1 MARPDSTPEPRPPGH
16 LQRTLTRLGWPS
28 NPTPVSLADKLKIAL
43 GAGLAIFCTG
53 LIGSQVMEASASLC
67 MVASMGAS
75 TVILFAVPHSPMG
88 SRWAVIGGHLLS
100 GFIGVTCARWLPDT
114 WIAAGVAVG
123 LAIFVMHLARCL
135 HPPGGASALVPVL
148 GGASVQGL
156 GYQFLLLPLGLNVAV
171 LLILAQVLRRRTKP
185 PANAAPPTVAD
196 ADPPPLERLGIRAD
210 DLRAALR
217 DINAFVD
224 VSEGELTEIYN
235 LAAYRAYRRE
245 FGEQTCARI
254 MTRRVVTVEFATE
267 LEEAWA
273 LMQTKQVKA
282 LPVIDR
288 SRHVIGI
295 LTQTDFFRHATVE
308 PLDGL
313 GDRLRRLLRPTP
325 GPTSTKPEVAG
336 QIMSAPAL
344 TVRADTALADLV
356 PLLAGRGIHQ
366 VPVVDERNKL
376 VGLATQSDL
385 IAALYR
391 NLDREVFAD
400 SGSARLPD
408 GPPRQEGPR

>member
-1 MARPDSTPEPRPPGH
+1 MDRPAATPEQRPPGR
-16 LQRTLTRLGWPS
+16 LRRVLARLGWPS
-28 NPTPVSLADKLKIAL
+28 NPTPVGLADKLRIAL
-43 GAGLAIFCTG
+43 GAGLAISCTG
-53 LIGSQVMEASASLC
+53 LAGGQIMEASASLC

-88 SRWAVIGGHLLS
+88 SRWAAIGGHVLS
-100 GFIGVTCARWLPDT
+100 GLIGVTCARWIPDT
-114 WIAAGVAVG
+114 WIAAGLAVG

-135 HPPGGASALVPVL
+135 HPPGGASALIPVL
-148 GGASVQGL
+148 GGSSVQGL
-156 GYQFLLLPLGLNVAV
+156 GYQFVLLPLGLNVAV
-171 LLILAQVLRRRTKP
+171 LLILAQALRRRAKP
-185 PANAAPPTVAD
+185 PVAAVPD
-196 ADPPPLERLGIRAD
+196 ADPPPLERLGIRAG

-224 VSEGELTEIYN
+224 VSEGGLAEIYN

-245 FGEQTCARI
+245 FGEQTCARV

-273 LMQTKQVKA
+273 LMRAERVKA

-344 TVRADTALADLV
+344 TVREDAALADLV

-376 VGLATQSDL
+376 VGLVTQSDL

-400 SGSARLPD
+400 PGPAR
-408 GPPRQEGPR
+408 PPPSPNLQQREPPP

>member
-1 MARPDSTPEPRPPGH
+1 MARPAAMPEPRRPG
-16 LQRTLTRLGWPS
+16 RLRRVLARLRWPS

-43 GAGLAIFCTG
+43 GAGLAISCTG
-53 LIGSQVMEASASLC
+53 LVGSQAMEASASLC

-88 SRWAVIGGHLLS
+88 SRWAVIGGHVLS
-100 GFIGVTCARWLPDT
+100 GLIGVTCARWIPDT
-114 WIAAGVAVG
+114 WIAAGLAVG
-123 LAIFVMHLARCL
+123 LAIFVMHLTRCL
-135 HPPGGASALVPVL
+135 HPPGGASALIPVL
-148 GGASVQGL
+148 GGTSVQSL
-156 GYQFLLLPLGLNVAV
+156 GYQFVLLPLGLNVAV
-171 LLILAQVLRRRTKP
+171 LLILAQALRRRTKP
-185 PANAAPPTVAD
+185 PAPAAPPD

-224 VSEGELTEIYN
+224 VSEGELAEIYN

-245 FGEQTCARI
+245 FGEQTCARL
-254 MTRRVVTVEFATE
+254 MTRRVVAVEFATE

-273 LMQTKQVKA
+273 LMRAERVKA

-295 LTQTDFFRHATVE
+295 LTQTDFFRHALVE

-344 TVRADTALADLV
+344 TVREDTALADLV

-366 VPVVDERNKL
+366 VPVVDGRNKL
-376 VGLATQSDL
+376 VGLVTQSDL

-391 NLDREVFAD
+391 NLDREAFAD
-400 SGSARLPD
+400 P
-408 GPPRQEGPR
+408 GPAPPPPTAAEGTRP